1 MCTLRIQ
8 VWLFDIGRTNIKLA
22 QKRQPIG
29 NNMDASFFDFAVREY
44 FSLLT
49 RKKATER
56 ICCGTISRLVQL
68 ETSWFG
74 IHNEAFWWV
83 GSLPINPGQVT
94 PNKRCMRRPFVLSS
108 VPE

>member
-1 MCTLRIQ
+1 
-8 VWLFDIGRTNIKLA
+8 
-22 QKRQPIG
+22 
-29 NNMDASFFDFAVREY
+29 MDASFFDFAVREY

-49 RKKATER
+49 RKKATEG

-94 PNKRCMRRPFVLSS
+94 PNKRCMRRPFVLSR